1 MSAPGIT
8 LERQVAE
15 IRRELGMRRRKYPEW
30 VAAGRMTQAQA
41 DERLDAMTAA
51 LETIEGLRK
60 AEKARDAPE
69 LF

>member
-1 MSAPGIT
+1 MVT

-30 VAAGRMTQAQA
+30 VQAGRMTQAQA
-41 DERLDAMTAA
+41 DERIGA
-51 LETIEGLRK
+51 LEAVLETVEGLRK
-60 AEKARDAPE
+60 AEKLRQAPE